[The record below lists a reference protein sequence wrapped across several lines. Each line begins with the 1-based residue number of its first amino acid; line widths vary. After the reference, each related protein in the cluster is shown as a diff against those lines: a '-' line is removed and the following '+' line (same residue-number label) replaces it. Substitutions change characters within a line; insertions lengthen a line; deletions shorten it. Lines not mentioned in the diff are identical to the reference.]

1 MARNGSGGPGGGAM
15 RLAAALTSVAIAAC
29 LASVPRLAQALG
41 GHDSLEAAATLE
53 ILDDRGSS
61 ALEVVEDGI
70 PGVAA
75 EDPVVATAQ
84 AEKVASGSVG
94 TAKYEYFKDGNQYTL
109 TVKDGTFTKNQWNNA
124 IKKTKR
130 FICTVSK

>member
-15 RLAAALTSVAIAAC
+15 RLAAALTSVAIVAC

-53 ILDDRGSS
+53 IWEDRGSS

-75 EDPVVATAQ
+75 EEPVI
-84 AEKVASGSVG
+84 ASTQEDSVDSGYVG
-94 TAKYEYFKDGNQYTL
+94 TAKYEYSKDGNQYTL
-109 TVKDGTFTKNQWNNA
+109 TVKNGTFTKSQWNNA

>member
-61 ALEVVEDGI
+61 ALEIVDDGI

-75 EDPVVATAQ
+75 EEPVI
-84 AEKVASGSVG
+84 ASTQEDSVDSGYVG
-94 TAKYEYFKDGNQYTL
+94 TAKYEYSKDGNQYTL